1 MSGQTAGADREGC
14 LGVLLSTPLSA
25 RLRRRILAGALA
37 LAINATLIVLLAI
50 LPRPEPPDI
59 ERESV
64 DIVFVE
70 LAPPPPPEPEIQ
82 LDPEPDSVPEIEPE
96 PETEIETEP
105 EAEFPVEAEIPIEA
119 APPSEALT
127 ALPDEEE
134 DEGNQPSA
142 GGFAPTRPSLADL
155 DRYGVQALPY
165 NPSGNTVH
173 DVLCMATSEAT
184 RRAAAC
190 PPGTDEDG
198 LPMLQYASPENLAR
212 ARAAFNLGSADEIR
226 ALFGEGPALGLA
238 DLAGQP
244 TLADGSERPTSSSDE
259 MRDTLPPRHPDPA
272 FGD

>member
-14 LGVLLSTPLSA
+14 LGVLLSTPPSE

-37 LAINATLIVLLAI
+37 LAINVGLIVLLAI
-50 LPRPEPPDI
+50 LPRPEPADI
-59 ERESV
+59 EPESV

-70 LAPPPPPEPEIQ
+70 LAPPPPPEPEVRI
-82 LDPEPDSVPEIEPE
+82 DPEPVPVPEIEPD
-96 PETEIETEP
+96 
-105 EAEFPVEAEIPIEA
+105 AELPVEDEA
-119 APPSEALT
+119 TVEVPPPGEALS

-134 DEGNQPSA
+134 EEDDQPRA
-142 GGFAPTRPSLADL
+142 GGFAPSRPSLADL
-155 DRYGVQALPY
+155 DSYGVQALPY
-165 NPSGNTVH
+165 NPSGDTVH

-190 PPGTDEDG
+190 PPDTDGDG

-238 DLAGQP
+238 DLAGEP

>member
-14 LGVLLSTPLSA
+14 LGVLLSTPLSE

-37 LAINATLIVLLAI
+37 LAINAALIALLAI
-50 LPRPEPPDI
+50 LPRPEPADI

-64 DIVFVE
+64 DIVFVD
-70 LAPPPPPEPEIQ
+70 LAPPPPPEPEVQI
-82 LDPEPDSVPEIEPE
+82 DPEPDPVPEIEL
-96 PETEIETEP
+96 EP
-105 EAEFPVEAEIPIEA
+105 EAETPIQA

-134 DEGNQPSA
+134 DEDDQPRA
-142 GGFAPTRPSLADL
+142 GGFAPSRPSLTDL
-155 DRYGVQALPY
+155 DRYGVQAMPY

-173 DVLCMATSEAT
+173 DVLCMATSDST

-198 LPMLQYASPENLAR
+198 LPMLQYASPENIAR

>member
-14 LGVLLSTPLSA
+14 LGVLLSTPLSE

-37 LAINATLIVLLAI
+37 LAINAALIVLLAI
-50 LPRPEPPDI
+50 LPRPEPTDI

-82 LDPEPDSVPEIEPE
+82 LDPEPDLLPEIEQE
-96 PETEIETEP
+96 AEIETEP
-105 EAEFPVEAEIPIEA
+105 VAEPPADNETPVPA
-119 APPSEALT
+119 APSSNTLT
-127 ALPDEEE
+127 ALPDEDEEE
-134 DEGNQPSA
+134 DDQPRA
-142 GGFAPTRPSLADL
+142 GGFAPTRPSIADL

-173 DVLCMATSEAT
+173 DVLCMATSDAT